1 MSTASAEVA
10 GTQEEEGTVVEHG
23 ERDITPGESSD
34 GGASGQVSE
43 SERSSEVSKT
53 AGQEKGLGD
62 GAADLDKDIDAM
74 IDINVQN
81 GQVDPDDWNIENI
94 NVDLSASSTINVLV
108 PENASADTGI
118 ERDSGGEVGADNA
131 AAGRDV
137 TDAASE
143 ISVTSDATDSS
154 LLAEAVVKKVIDS
167 AVSLIKADQVEED
180 DTTDN
185 TDGNTAINVAK
196 VGLFQYGAD
205 SDKEES
211 EETDDEISDV
221 SGGENGSKDGK
232 EKYDHSGDTAVGLF
246 QYADMEE
253 TDRSKSPEVSELDEN
268 EDEVVDS
275 MNDEEKAN
283 IMKLYGLEDV
293 EEVSPASPKSA
304 SSSENG
310 DGQSAFEN
318 KKEETVFDV
327 QRQVYEPQARSFSV
341 NRDPSTTDSSPRLD
355 SQEGFGKPE
364 GREKSE
370 IDIELEFNEKHFG
383 DEQEFEQ
390 SIETENAKKASMS
403 PPLVQYESV
412 TENGKFRII
421 KTAKDSAGIRVGAD
435 LLSPKVSPKT
445 SPRDSEQSDE
455 KNEVKLNKRSESHDT
470 VERKKEKVAE
480 VVEDVLGADR
490 INVESWKVDDRGR
503 SDSHQLETES
513 SLDMEKIR
521 ALLAKEN
528 HLDEV
533 GRPGISTREDG
544 SGQRDS
550 GKSPLSHGEHAR
562 KDRSYE
568 KDESDRLAS
577 DSRYLEVTD
586 SQYLQDTD
594 RYASYDSTRDSS
606 RFQSTYEEELLRRAY
621 DRVPDTTGSRDI
633 TGSRDVTG
641 SRDITG
647 SRDTSKNSAH
657 SRSHDSGVIPGFKTL
672 QQQQAKW
679 TDMFETLENDHR
691 RDLRSQYDRHQY
703 NIQRL
708 QQQMEHE
715 LQKQHSA
722 IRKKL
727 DIHKEAL
734 AGMSPDEQLETRRYH
749 SHEGGVPSDVRTRS
763 PDMSRSSGE
772 KSGRDNVTALR
783 NSFESKSWREIYQ
796 EMRDEVDRTPSP
808 RSARRSPDNDLESSL
823 GRPQQSGRRSPP
835 RGRIERSRSPS
846 GEGSSRERSYD
857 RETIG
862 VSAKYFKG
870 ERERSLEPER
880 SRERSPEG
888 QRSRSEKSR
897 DSVSPHVK
905 DLLDTLNDS
914 RSSLRGL
921 QEGDLATERP
931 RAGVYSSPMPL
942 MGRMT
947 QSVRAEP
954 VSSSRDTTRDS
965 TRLTRSLHEPA
976 HIPGFSM
983 DRAELYGGEDRRRQE
998 LNDSVRSDDS
1008 QLSYNTRINLREKHA
1023 KHLNDLRAYY
1033 EDELRELRRALSDAL
1048 EGTTVSADVS
1058 VHSTAH
1064 SQLLEAE
1071 NKHLTS
1077 RIHGL
1082 GEELDKLHE
1091 KLRTMEQKNAGLEK
1105 RASEYAAAYTDS
1117 KTMGIQHRAH
1127 IEELQRYCR
1136 ERDELINELESRV
1149 TSAEDGAKL
1158 YKKNLEEEMELRRQ
1172 DKISLQRM
1180 VNRYESL
1187 EQEFKLLQ
1195 ETMSATENKLYE
1207 TRTDVVELNRTISKL
1222 ELENKRLGREN
1233 DNLRHKVTQ
1242 SLNLSTLHD
1251 SFGGPASPRDAH
1263 PARRSKS
1270 PPPTNINQSHSS
1282 KTPPEPTTDH
1292 RVPMFATSMND
1303 WTPIIQKSKGK
1314 TPTSAVD
1321 RSRLDKSG
1329 SSSLT
1334 DLTREQRS
1342 SKSKKVEES
1351 PSLKGRQPSKSA
1363 RSAREETVSSREDVS
1378 HRSQTRPKT
1387 APEEPTRDRP
1397 RLREITPPRAMSPA
1411 SQADSEVSDYSPLL
1425 KAERDLYKLRDMMR
1439 QAVAVKPSFS
1449 PPPLKLQKKFYGS
1462 ERPSQKDE
1470 YTPELGVAR
1479 GRKES
1484 PALSGHGKS
1493 KSSQTPSRADKPSG
1507 EKSSSRKSGS
1517 SKGEKGSEK
1526 GSKSRDRGERDRKRD
1541 DERKRDYEKNRD
1553 SEEGKVKARERQKD
1567 EDSRE
1572 RSKDGEPTKS
1582 KDRDRR
1588 RDRGDSPVR
1597 NGDINSST
1605 RFNIDFNE
1613 DMKTVTVTPRK
1624 RDSQS
1629 NKQKNLSE
1637 AGVQTRDGEPGRTNG
1652 ERQANDG
1659 DSQVANTLDLMRN
1672 GQLTTRPGWENV
1684 YTSMAIPA
1692 PSQQPTAK
1700 TMEQRVTERLRSI
1713 AEMETRYDGLQ
1724 VEKVQLESSIN
1735 KIPMHGRVDRQNRKH
1750 KEELEER
1757 LDDVVKEL
1765 GSLRMSLK
1773 RYNVLKTAG

>member
-691 RDLRSQYDRHQY
+691 RDLRSH
-703 NIQRL
+703 
-708 QQQMEHE
+708 
-715 LQKQHSA
+715 
-722 IRKKL
+722 
-727 DIHKEAL
+727 
-734 AGMSPDEQLETRRYH
+734 
-749 SHEGGVPSDVRTRS
+749 
-763 PDMSRSSGE
+763 
-772 KSGRDNVTALR
+772 
-783 NSFESKSWREIYQ
+783 
-796 EMRDEVDRTPSP
+796 
-808 RSARRSPDNDLESSL
+808 
-823 GRPQQSGRRSPP
+823 
-835 RGRIERSRSPS
+835 
-846 GEGSSRERSYD
+846 
-857 RETIG
+857 
-862 VSAKYFKG
+862 
-870 ERERSLEPER
+870 
-880 SRERSPEG
+880 
-888 QRSRSEKSR
+888 
-897 DSVSPHVK
+897 
-905 DLLDTLNDS
+905 
-914 RSSLRGL
+914 LRGL

-1048 EGTTVSADVS
+1048 EGTT
-1058 VHSTAH
+1058 
-1064 SQLLEAE
+1064 
-1071 NKHLTS
+1071 
-1077 RIHGL
+1077 
-1082 GEELDKLHE
+1082 
-1091 KLRTMEQKNAGLEK
+1091 
-1105 RASEYAAAYTDS
+1105 SEYAAAYTDS

-1136 ERDELINELESRV
+1136 ERDELINELES
-1149 TSAEDGAKL
+1149 
-1158 YKKNLEEEMELRRQ
+1158 
-1172 DKISLQRM
+1172 RM

-1652 ERQANDG
+1652 ERQ
-1659 DSQVANTLDLMRN
+1659 
-1672 GQLTTRPGWENV
+1672 
-1684 YTSMAIPA
+1684 
-1692 PSQQPTAK
+1692 
-1700 TMEQRVTERLRSI
+1700 
-1713 AEMETRYDGLQ
+1713 
-1724 VEKVQLESSIN
+1724 
-1735 KIPMHGRVDRQNRKH
+1735 GR
-1750 KEELEER
+1750 
-1757 LDDVVKEL
+1757 
-1765 GSLRMSLK
+1765 
-1773 RYNVLKTAG
+1773 T

>member
-1 MSTASAEVA
+1 MQLRIEDLWSETRRGSERGKADQVTSNMNEDQVKVSGSRNTSSRKGMRQIMNAAKPGMKYGNLNMNGSRYGAPPPRIA

-53 AGQEKGLGD
+53 SGQEKGLGD

-180 DTTDN
+180 DTTEN

-221 SGGENGSKDGK
+221 GGGENGSKDGK

-421 KTAKDSAGIRVGAD
+421 KTAKDGAGIRVGAD

-679 TDMFETLENDHR
+679 TDMFETLEKDHR
-691 RDLRSQYDRHQY
+691 RDLRSQYDRH
-703 NIQRL
+703 
-708 QQQMEHE
+708 H
-715 LQKQHSA
+715 
-722 IRKKL
+722 
-727 DIHKEAL
+727 
-734 AGMSPDEQLETRRYH
+734 
-749 SHEGGVPSDVRTRS
+749 HEGGVPSDVRTRS

-772 KSGRDNVTALR
+772 KSALR

-862 VSAKYFKG
+862 VKG
-870 ERERSLEPER
+870 KGRWSLKEVGKGHR
-880 SRERSPEG
+880 KGKGQG
-888 QRSRSEKSR
+888 QRKAE
-897 DSVSPHVK
+897 
-905 DLLDTLNDS
+905 
-914 RSSLRGL
+914 
-921 QEGDLATERP
+921 
-931 RAGVYSSPMPL
+931 
-942 MGRMT
+942 MT

-965 TRLTRSLHEPA
+965 IRLTRSLHEPA

-1071 NKHLTS
+1071 NKHLT
-1077 RIHGL
+1077 
-1082 GEELDKLHE
+1082 

-1136 ERDELINELESRV
+1136 ERDELINELES
-1149 TSAEDGAKL
+1149 
-1158 YKKNLEEEMELRRQ
+1158 
-1172 DKISLQRM
+1172 RM

-1484 PALSGHGKS
+1484 PALSSHGKS
-1493 KSSQTPSRADKPSG
+1493 KSSQTSSRADKPSG

-1629 NKQKNLSE
+1629 SKQKNLSE

-1652 ERQANDG
+1652 ERQ
-1659 DSQVANTLDLMRN
+1659 
-1672 GQLTTRPGWENV
+1672 
-1684 YTSMAIPA
+1684 
-1692 PSQQPTAK
+1692 
-1700 TMEQRVTERLRSI
+1700 
-1713 AEMETRYDGLQ
+1713 
-1724 VEKVQLESSIN
+1724 
-1735 KIPMHGRVDRQNRKH
+1735 GR
-1750 KEELEER
+1750 
-1757 LDDVVKEL
+1757 
-1765 GSLRMSLK
+1765 
-1773 RYNVLKTAG
+1773 T